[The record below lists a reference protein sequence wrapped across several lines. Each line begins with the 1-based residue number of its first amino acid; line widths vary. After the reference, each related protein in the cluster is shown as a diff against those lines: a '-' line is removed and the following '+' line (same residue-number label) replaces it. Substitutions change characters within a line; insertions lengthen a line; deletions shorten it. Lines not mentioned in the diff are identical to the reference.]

1 MFCFYRYNVSWY
13 QIPLH
18 IQKLILFLLQRGNK
32 TLTFIIGGLFTLSF
46 ECFASVMLH
55 YSERYLN
62 NIAYFIQIILKRMH
76 FFAASKCIN
85 VLLYRHVIF
94 PVILKLFI

>member
-1 MFCFYRYNVSWY
+1 MLFSYRYNVPWY
-13 QIPLH
+13 QTPLH

-32 TLTFIIGGLFTLSF
+32 TFTFIIGGLFTLSF

-62 NIAYFIQIILKRMH
+62 NIAYFIQIILKRIH
-76 FFAASKCIN
+76 LFAASKCISI
-85 VLLYRHVIF
+85 LLHCHVIF
-94 PVILKLFI
+94 PIIPKLQI